1 MKIKKALKILAV
13 TKNYKANDIN
23 KCRRIIEIYETLKSI
38 SEKDDLIDDKS
49 LKAYLLEGLELKGL
63 PTDEISAFIDNSLS
77 SLAILTQKTIQLFCF
92 PYAGGGSDFYK
103 KWKKKYNSTFF
114 FDIELVEYSGRGEK
128 TGTPLIKDFTEIVTQ
143 LADEI
148 GRRINRPFAFFGHS
162 LGAILAFEIAK
173 KIKIDKKISP
183 IGLFLSGC
191 PAPDYLPDQISLQN
205 LSDDEFIA
213 KIIQLGGIPQE
224 IINEPEPLNF
234 FLPYL
239 KNDFSLID
247 TYTSLNTDLFT
258 VPLVVFTGDK
268 DPKVSVK
275 QVMGWE
281 SYTNSFFECHVMPG
295 DHFFVKD
302 ESAILEK
309 INLHLGEII

>member
-1 MKIKKALKILAV
+1 M
-13 TKNYKANDIN
+13 
-23 KCRRIIEIYETLKSI
+23 
-38 SEKDDLIDDKS
+38 
-49 LKAYLLEGLELKGL
+49 LEALELKGL
-63 PTDEISAFIDNSLS
+63 PSDEISTFIGDSLS
-77 SLAILTQKTIQLFCF
+77 SSAILTQKTIQLFCF
-92 PYAGGGSDFYK
+92 PYAGGRSDFYK
-103 KWKKKYNSTFF
+103 KWKKRYNSNSFF
-114 FDIELVEYSGRGEK
+114 EIELVEYSGRGEK
-128 TGTPLIKDFTEIVTQ
+128 IGAPLIKDFTEIVTQ

-148 GRRINRPFAFFGHS
+148 TRRINGQFAFFGHS

-173 KIKIDKKISP
+173 KIKMDQKILP
-183 IGLFLSGC
+183 AGLFLSGC
-191 PAPDYLPDQISLQN
+191 PAPDYLPDQISLQD

-224 IINEPEPLNF
+224 IINEPEPLKF

-258 VPLVVFTGDK
+258 IPLVVFTGDK
-268 DPKVSVK
+268 DPKVSIK

-281 SYTNSFFECHVMPG
+281 NYTNSFFECHVMPG

-302 ESAILEK
+302 EGAILEK
-309 INLHLGEII
+309 ISLHLSKIIGVSAT